1 MTDSLSPNTAADSS
15 TDTSFAG
22 QVVLINGATGALG
35 TATAQTLAA
44 RGATVILLGRKLDQ
58 LDRLAD
64 DINQRV
70 LPEVPAEARG
80 EPPVIQPVDFS
91 GAAPEDYATLVE
103 GIEQAFGRLDM
114 LVHAMGTAGELAPLA
129 QADLMKFQESLHVN
143 LTAPFALTRSAWPLL
158 EQSERPRVLFFTD
171 RGTEAYG
178 SAHDIAHAGV
188 ERMIRQWAAETPK
201 VWITGF
207 DPGAVNSR
215 LRHAR
220 FPGERPDDR
229 QPPCAVMPALL
240 DWLEKGE
247 SGAIQRLD
255 GTSTPT

>member
-1 MTDSLSPNTAADSS
+1 MTDSPS
-15 TDTSFAG
+15 TDTPIDTSFAG

-70 LPEVPAEARG
+70 LPEVPAEVRG

-103 GIEQAFGRLDM
+103 GIERAFGRLDL

-158 EQSERPRVLFFTD
+158 ERASRPRVLFFTD
-171 RGTEAYG
+171 RGTDAYG
-178 SAHDIAHAGV
+178 SAHDIAHAGI
-188 ERMIRQWAAETPK
+188 ERMIRQWAAETPR

-220 FPGERPDDR
+220 FPGELTQDR

-240 DWLEKGE
+240 DWLEHGE

-255 GTSTPT
+255 EAPASA

>member
-1 MTDSLSPNTAADSS
+1 MTDSPSSDTARDAS

-58 LDRLAD
+58 LERLAD

-70 LPEVPAEARG
+70 LPEVPAEPRG

-158 EQSERPRVLFFTD
+158 EQSDQPRVLFFTD

-188 ERMIRQWAAETPK
+188 ERMIRQWAAETPS

-220 FPGERPDDR
+220 FPGELSEDR

-240 DWLEKGE
+240 DWLEHGE

-255 GTSTPT
+255 EAPASA

>member
-1 MTDSLSPNTAADSS
+1 MTDSSAP
-15 TDTSFAG
+15 DTSFAD
-22 QVVLINGATGALG
+22 QIVLINGATGALG

-44 RGATVILLGRKLDQ
+44 RGATLILLGRKLDQ
-58 LDRLAD
+58 LERLAD
-64 DINQRV
+64 DIVERV

-103 GIEQAFGRLDM
+103 GIEQAFGRLDL
-114 LVHAMGTAGELAPLA
+114 LVHAMGSAGELTPLA

-143 LTAPFALTRSAWPLL
+143 LTAPFALTCSAWPLL

-178 SAHDIAHAGV
+178 SAHDIAHAGI
-188 ERMIRQWAAETPK
+188 ERMIRQWAAETPAM
-201 VWITGF
+201 WISGI
-207 DPGAVNSR
+207 DPGAVNSP

-229 QPPCAVMPALL
+229 QPPCAVMPAVL
-240 DWLEKGE
+240 DWLEHGE
-247 SGAIQRLD
+247 SGAIHRLE
-255 GTSTPT
+255 PTTN

>member
-1 MTDSLSPNTAADSS
+1 MTDSPSSKTAADSS

-35 TATAQTLAA
+35 TAIAQTLAA
-44 RGATVILLGRKLDQ
+44 RGATLILLGRKLDQ

-70 LPEVPAEARG
+70 LPELPAASRG
-80 EPPVIQPVDFS
+80 EPPLIQPVDFS

-103 GIEQAFGRLDM
+103 GIEQAFGRLDL

-143 LTAPFALTRSAWPLL
+143 LTAPFALSRSAWPLL

-171 RGTEAYG
+171 RGTEAFG
-178 SAHDIAHAGV
+178 NAHDIAHAGV
-188 ERMIRQWAAETPK
+188 ERMIRQWAAETPQ

-215 LRHAR
+215 LRHTR
-220 FPGERPDDR
+220 FPGERSEDR
-229 QPPCAVMPALL
+229 QPPCAVMPAVL
-240 DWLEKGE
+240 DWLENGE
-247 SGAIQRLD
+247 SGAICRQE
-255 GTSTPT
+255 TPNAAL

>member
-1 MTDSLSPNTAADSS
+1 MTDSAPSRPAP
-15 TDTSFAG
+15 DTSFAG
-22 QVVLINGATGALG
+22 RIVLVNGATGALG

-44 RGATVILLGRKLDQ
+44 RGATLILLGRRLDQ
-58 LDRLAD
+58 LERLAN
-64 DINQRV
+64 DINERV

-91 GAAPEDYATLVE
+91 GAAPEDYDTLIE
-103 GIEQAFGRLDM
+103 GIEQAFGRLDL

-143 LTAPFALTRSAWPLL
+143 LTAPFALTRSAWAQL
-158 EQSERPRVLFFTD
+158 ERSDRPRVLFFTD
-171 RGTEAYG
+171 RGAEAFG

-188 ERMIRQWAAETPK
+188 ERMIRQWAAESPPI
-201 VWITGF
+201 WIAGF
-207 DPGAVNSR
+207 DPGPVNSR

-220 FPGERPDDR
+220 FPGERPADR

-240 DWLEKGE
+240 DWLEHGE
-247 SGAIQRLD
+247 TGEIRRL
-255 GTSTPT
+255 TTAPKTA